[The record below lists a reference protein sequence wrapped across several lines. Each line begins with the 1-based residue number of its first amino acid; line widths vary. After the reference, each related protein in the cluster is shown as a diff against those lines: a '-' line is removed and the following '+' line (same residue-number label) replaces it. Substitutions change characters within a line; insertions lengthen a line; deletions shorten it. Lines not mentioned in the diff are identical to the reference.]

1 MSQPQHAPMPVEE
14 EIAVIYCGT
23 QGLLRNVDLKHVAE
37 FEKMFLEI
45 LRSKYQKE
53 ILEPLREG
61 VLDEN
66 VSKLLEEVAT
76 EVGQTF
82 N

>member
-1 MSQPQHAPMPVEE
+1 MPVEE

-23 QGLLRNVDLKHVAE
+23 QGLLRNVELKHVAE

-53 ILEPLREG
+53 ILVQALQQSSEADLIR
-61 VLDEN
+61 V
-66 VSKLLEEVAT
+66 
-76 EVGQTF
+76 
-82 N
+82 